1 MNVSLPW
8 AGMMLLSL
16 DCSSLNAPLTE
27 NMNKSSV
34 TPRLGIVGAVTAR
47 VMLILI
53 RKFVGNLTAPIYQVS
68 NEPASQ
74 TVALGL
80 ELDSLSRGTGR
91 RPEHG
96 AKCILV

>member
-53 RKFVGNLTAPIYQVS
+53 RKFVENLTAPIYQVS

-96 AKCILV
+96 GKCILV

>member
-1 MNVSLPW
+1 
-8 AGMMLLSL
+8 
-16 DCSSLNAPLTE
+16 
-27 NMNKSSV
+27 MNKSSV

-80 ELDSLSRGTGR
+80 KLDS
-91 RPEHG
+91 
-96 AKCILV
+96 